1 MSFQKVFKVSFAEAQ
16 TKVTELKLQKKKDAI
31 EKKNGNVER
40 ERAKKRIKSR
50 LSGPKEIVT

>member
-16 TKVTELKLQKKKDAI
+16 TKVKELKLQKKKDGI
-31 EKKNGNVER
+31 EKNENVER
-40 ERAKKRIKSR
+40 ERAKKKIKSR

>member
-16 TKVTELKLQKKKDAI
+16 TKVKELKLQKKKDGI
-31 EKKNGNVER
+31 EKKR
-40 ERAKKRIKSR
+40 ERRKRARQEKIKSR